1 MNLVEVT
8 DYKEIYENDHIVKLM
23 FYSMVRP
30 TIGRVQSVAQSTYS
44 KQQGKFYK
52 AMEDDKILGIIGL
65 KRINNDRL
73 DILHISVDEQMRNK
87 GIGKAMIKEAGTYD
101 RVDEMR
107 VETSHNMVNFY
118 KKCGFRTK
126 LVENE
131 LGLDEYICTL
141 KLR

>member
-8 DYKEIYENDHIVKLM
+8 DHKEIYENNEIVKLM
-23 FYSMVRP
+23 FNCMVRP
-30 TIGRVQSVAQSTYS
+30 TIGRIQSVAQSTYS

-52 AMEDDKILGIIGL
+52 AMEDDKIVGIIGL

-73 DILHISVDEQMRNK
+73 DILHISVDEHMRNK
-87 GIGKAMIKEAGTYD
+87 SIGKNMIKEAGTYD
-101 RVDEMR
+101 KVDEIR
-107 VETSHNMVNFY
+107 AETTHNMVDFY